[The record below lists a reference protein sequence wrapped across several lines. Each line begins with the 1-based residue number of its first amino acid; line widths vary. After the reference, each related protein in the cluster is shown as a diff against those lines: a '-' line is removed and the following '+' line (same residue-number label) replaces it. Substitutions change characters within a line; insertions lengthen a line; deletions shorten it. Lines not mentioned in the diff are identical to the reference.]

1 VALGLVGFLLF
12 VLERVLLA
20 QGLARAWPVTPL
32 TVQVPL
38 EVQARRQDGY
48 QLLCLECRVL
58 LAQLLDW
65 VRYRRAQKT
74 LILALVEVLGLQVA
88 PVLPE

>member
-1 VALGLVGFLLF
+1 
-12 VLERVLLA
+12 
-20 QGLARAWPVTPL
+20 
-32 TVQVPL
+32 
-38 EVQARRQDGY
+38 
-48 QLLCLECRVL
+48 VL